1 MLRSHKFFSSSYHLS
16 PEEYNIWK
24 HIKAKHSRFTEDM
37 KYQDVYDHY
46 LIVLATF
53 SKNCRVNFRQLL
65 REEIKDV
72 CFVLY
77 NC

>member
-24 HIKAKHSRFTEDM
+24 HTKPKNGRFTQDM
-37 KYQDVYDHY
+37 PQQDVYKHY
-46 LIVLATF
+46 LTVLKTF
-53 SKNCRVNFRQLL
+53 DENCRVNFRQLL

>member
-24 HIKAKHSRFTEDM
+24 HIKAKNGRFTQDM
-37 KYQDVYDHY
+37 QQQDVYKHY
-46 LIVLATF
+46 LTVLKTF
-53 SKNCRVNFRQLL
+53 DENCRVNFRQLL